1 MANARK
7 VRLIDGSTRKNDRPD
22 ADKLARLTRY
32 DTRLLAPIEHRTA
45 KAQAHLACIRL
56 YYPQPLTVLH
66 VPNGKFDRDLREE
79 PKMVQQV
86 TPFLMFESGARE
98 AAEFYVSIF
107 PDGKLLQGDWPGVAF
122 ELGGQR
128 FNAFDGGP
136 HFSFTE
142 AVSFM
147 VTCDNQEQVDHYWK
161 RLLEGGGEESMCGWL
176 KDRFGVSWQINPTA
190 LAKLIADP
198 DPERAERARQ
208 AMFKMRK
215 IDIAALEAAADG
227 E

>member
-1 MANARK
+1 MN
-7 VRLIDGSTRKNDRPD
+7 
-22 ADKLARLTRY
+22 
-32 DTRLLAPIEHRTA
+32 
-45 KAQAHLACIRL
+45 
-56 YYPQPLTVLH
+56 QP
-66 VPNGKFDRDLREE
+66 
-79 PKMVQQV
+79 V
-86 TPFLMFESGARE
+86 TPFVMFREGARE

-136 HFSFTE
+136 DFEFTE

-147 VTCDNQEQVDHYWK
+147 ISCETQEEVDYYWN
-161 RLLEGGGEESMCGWL
+161 RLLEGGGQESMCGWL
-176 KDRFGVSWQINPTA
+176 TDRYGLSWQVNPTA
-190 LAKLIADP
+190 LARLIGHP

>member
-1 MANARK
+1 MNQ
-7 VRLIDGSTRKNDRPD
+7 S
-22 ADKLARLTRY
+22 
-32 DTRLLAPIEHRTA
+32 
-45 KAQAHLACIRL
+45 
-56 YYPQPLTVLH
+56 
-66 VPNGKFDRDLREE
+66 
-79 PKMVQQV
+79 V
-86 TPFLMFESGARE
+86 TPFLMFKEGARD

-107 PDGKLLQGDWPGVAF
+107 PDGRLLQGDWPGVAF

-136 HFSFTE
+136 DFDFTE

-147 VTCDNQEQVDHYWK
+147 ITCETQEEVDHYWN
-161 RLLEGGGEESMCGWL
+161 RLLEGGGQESMCGWL
-176 KDRFGVSWQINPTA
+176 KDRFGVSWQVNPIA
-190 LAKLIADP
+190 LARLVSDP

-208 AMFKMRK
+208 AMFRMRK

>member
-1 MANARK
+1 M
-7 VRLIDGSTRKNDRPD
+7 T
-22 ADKLARLTRY
+22 
-32 DTRLLAPIEHRTA
+32 
-45 KAQAHLACIRL
+45 
-56 YYPQPLTVLH
+56 QP
-66 VPNGKFDRDLREE
+66 
-79 PKMVQQV
+79 V
-86 TPFLMFESGARE
+86 TPFLMFKTGARE

-107 PDGKLLQGDWPGVAF
+107 PDGKLLQGEWPGVAF

-136 HFSFTE
+136 DFEFTA

-147 VTCDNQEQVDHYWK
+147 ITCETQEEIDHYWN
-161 RLLEGGGEESMCGWL
+161 RLLEGGGQESMCGWL
-176 KDRFGVSWQINPTA
+176 TDRYGISWQVTPRI
-190 LAKLIADP
+190 LARLVGDP

-215 IDIAALEAAADG
+215 IDIAALQGAADG